1 MILLYDCKVIS
12 SFETSFWYFS
22 PSLML
27 FQGCERKGKRRLV
40 METINCSIKKIEI
53 TTWFVCLILL
63 FCWRMVK
70 FALPLTR
77 IIQIGCLRSIWPIG
91 RQRTGDPLRVSP
103 ICHHMDSQSV
113 LSTDEIDMCYSLWCS
128 SAWRDEAQSNRPP
141 FVKRVGWWPKK

>member
-1 MILLYDCKVIS
+1 MLAA
-12 SFETSFWYFS
+12 SFWYFS

-63 FCWRMVK
+63 FCWRMIK

-103 ICHHMDSQSV
+103 ICHHMDTHSV
-113 LSTDEIDMCYSLWCS
+113 VIYCWNRHVLLSLVLLCLKRWGPEQPT
-128 SAWRDEAQSNRPP
+128 P
-141 FVKRVGWWPKK
+141 FCKESRMVTKKIGLKL

>member
-1 MILLYDCKVIS
+1 MLAA
-12 SFETSFWYFS
+12 SFWYFS

-40 METINCSIKKIEI
+40 METINCSVKKIET
-53 TTWFVCLILL
+53 TTWLVCLILL

-91 RQRTGDPLRVSP
+91 RQRTGDPLCVSP
-103 ICHHMDSQSV
+103 ICHHMDTHSV
-113 LSTDEIDMCYSLWCS
+113 VIYCWNRHVLLSLVLLCLKRWGPEQPT
-128 SAWRDEAQSNRPP
+128 P
-141 FVKRVGWWPKK
+141 FCKDSRVVIEKIGLKL

>member
-1 MILLYDCKVIS
+1 MLAA
-12 SFETSFWYFS
+12 SFWYFS

-63 FCWRMVK
+63 FCWRMIK

-91 RQRTGDPLRVSP
+91 RQRTGDPLCVSP
-103 ICHHMDSQSV
+103 ICHHMDTHSV
-113 LSTDEIDMCYSLWCS
+113 VIYCWNRHVLLSLVLLCLKRWGSEQPT
-128 SAWRDEAQSNRPP
+128 P
-141 FVKRVGWWPKK
+141 FCKESRMVTKKIGLKL